1 MDKYNIQTYKGDTYA
16 GVQFEIKV
24 NDVILDLSDYEIKMQ
39 IKKKPTDIDA
49 LLTLEIGGGLELV
62 TDGTDG
68 MFKINPFD
76 VTLDAGVYL
85 YDIQFTS
92 IDNIIKTYISGL
104 FEVIQDITS

>member
-1 MDKYNIQTYKGDTYA
+1 MDKYNIQTYKGDTYN

-39 IKKKPTDIDA
+39 IKKKANDAEA
-49 LLTLEIGGGLELV
+49 LLTLDLTDGLELV

-68 MFKINPFD
+68 MFKILPFD

-92 IDNIIKTYISGL
+92 VDNVIKTYIGGL
-104 FEVIQDITS
+104 FEVIQDITT